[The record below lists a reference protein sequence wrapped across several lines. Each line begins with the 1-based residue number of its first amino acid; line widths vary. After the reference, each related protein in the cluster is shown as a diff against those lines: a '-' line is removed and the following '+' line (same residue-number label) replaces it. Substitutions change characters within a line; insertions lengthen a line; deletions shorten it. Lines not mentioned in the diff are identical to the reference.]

1 MQSTHTITMMSPVLA
16 ICQVGLYVLLV
27 LKCGTLAAVSTSSF
41 KVEYQ
46 VMECELARDDLVQTV
61 TLKHQVVIAYKD
73 GTVAL
78 VSCQDFEENDVEEP
92 QTIKDDMISVVAN
105 KHKDLKLLVVKVAS
119 SHLYAIEACK
129 SENSEQVE
137 LWCGCDNSFIRIFT
151 HNGLSQLKSK
161 AMLNTHLINPTDIPE
176 DASVIQLKLSCNAAA
191 HMMYALH
198 SCGHVISCWS
208 VSEQPVLNTVIKL
221 TQLISSPG
229 MQLVCSSIKCYHIP
243 LYPTS

>member
-1 MQSTHTITMMSPVLA
+1 MQSTHTIPMKSPVLA

-27 LKCGTLAAVSTSSF
+27 LKCGTLAAISTSSF

-61 TLKHQVVIAYKD
+61 TFKHQVVIAYKD

-78 VSCQDFEENDVEEP
+78 VSCQNFEENDVEKP
-92 QTIKDDMISVVAN
+92 QIIKDDMICVVAN

-151 HNGLSQLKSK
+151 HDGLSQLKSK
-161 AMLNTHLINPTDIPE
+161 AMLNTHLINPNDIPE
-176 DASVIQLKLSCNAAA
+176 DASIVQLKFSFNAAA

-229 MQLVCSSIKCYHIP
+229 S
-243 LYPTS
+243 